1 MSYNQQ
7 KDFKLIWSLAEQ
19 IEEMQDLVNTMEGV
33 RELGGTD
40 GLFEEVHDIA
50 EKIAKD
56 IWENIGADNTK
67 PEGWD

>member
-7 KDFKLIWSLAEQ
+7 KDFELIWSLTEK
-19 IEEMQDLVNTMEGV
+19 IEEMQDLMNTIEEA

-40 GLFEEVHDIA
+40 GLFEEVY
-50 EKIAKD
+50 EIAKKMTKD
-56 IWENIGADNTK
+56 ISKNIYENNTK